1 MAYVRSRT
9 TIDIWRADLTAGQP
23 EESATRL
30 IYSTRTQVLPRY
42 SADGK
47 RIAFQS
53 NRSGS
58 FDIWMTDAQ
67 GAEPDRLTSFNGPL
81 TSAPSWCSDGR
92 RLAFDSRLSG
102 DSAIYIADSEARMPR
117 KLITS
122 RANLSRPVWSEDCR
136 WLFAFDGNNVL
147 YRLASSGGPAERFTE
162 HASTYCAVSAGR
174 VIFNVLESTGV
185 VLWSKPVG
193 GGAEAPLPGLPRI
206 RYPDSWAA
214 TAGGI
219 YYTDSLSQPV
229 RVNFYDLASRSTRT
243 LMTLK
248 QTPVPGGGPGISVSP
263 DRRWLLYG
271 QPGDESSEIML
282 VPPR

>member
-1 MAYVRSRT
+1 
-9 TIDIWRADLTAGQP
+9 
-23 EESATRL
+23 
-30 IYSTRTQVLPRY
+30 
-42 SADGK
+42 
-47 RIAFQS
+47 
-53 NRSGS
+53 
-58 FDIWMTDAQ
+58 
-67 GAEPDRLTSFNGPL
+67 
-81 TSAPSWCSDGR
+81 
-92 RLAFDSRLSG
+92 
-102 DSAIYIADSEARMPR
+102 
-117 KLITS
+117 
-122 RANLSRPVWSEDCR
+122 
-136 WLFAFDGNNVL
+136 
-147 YRLASSGGPAERFTE
+147 
-162 HASTYCAVSAGR
+162 
-174 VIFNVLESTGV
+174 